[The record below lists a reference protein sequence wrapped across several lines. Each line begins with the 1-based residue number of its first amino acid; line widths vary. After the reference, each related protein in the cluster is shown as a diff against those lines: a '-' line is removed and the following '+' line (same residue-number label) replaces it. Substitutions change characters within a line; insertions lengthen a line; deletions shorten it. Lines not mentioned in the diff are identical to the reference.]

1 MQNIRHVFEI
11 AIAILKFK
19 ITVKFHSKI
28 ITNFVLTLILQNMQG
43 WTSALFA
50 IHQISFLVYPEDC
63 SSKLLHSVG
72 TYLPTYR
79 STRRHN
85 PEEGN
90 ITVQGH

>member
-1 MQNIRHVFEI
+1 MFEI

-19 ITVKFHSKI
+19 IIVKFHSKI

-43 WTSALFA
+43 WKSAVFTVR
-50 IHQISFLVYPEDC
+50 QISFLVYPEVC
-63 SSKLLHSVG
+63 SSKLHHSDG

-79 STRRHN
+79 STWHHN
-85 PEEGN
+85 PEGN